1 MSGQLDF
8 KDRLVHQDL
17 SDLLD
22 QLDPPVLQANPDHKD
37 SKVQKD
43 LQVIQDL
50 PDQQVTLEPPL
61 QENEGRLVLPV
72 QQDQTDQLDL
82 SVSRDFLEVL
92 EHPDHKDK
100 LDRSVELVLLDLR
113 VH

>member
-22 QLDPPVLQANPDHKD
+22 QLDPLVLQANPDHKD

-50 PDQQVTLEPPL
+50 LDFQVTLEPRL

-72 QQDQTDQLDL
+72 HQDQADQLDL
-82 SVSRDFLEVL
+82 SVNRDFLEVQ

-100 LDRSVELVLLDLR
+100 LDRLVKLCDIL
-113 VH
+113 